1 MRLDIRV
8 LTHVA
13 LAVALSAVLS
23 LVVLWR
29 FPQGGMVTLGSMVP
43 IFLIAIHY
51 GPKVGILAG
60 VLLGLV
66 TMILDPFFVHPV
78 QIFMDYI
85 FAFGAIGF
93 AGFFRGNKLLATLLG
108 GVGRFTG
115 HFLSGV
121 IFFGMFA
128 PEGMN
133 PWFYSAIVNGTYLG
147 IETGIAAVII
157 LVLPIQRIFSAGG
170 QYHGGR

>member
-1 MRLDIRV
+1 MRLDTRV

-29 FPQGGMVTLGSMVP
+29 FPQGGMVTLGSMIP
-43 IFLIAIHY
+43 IFVVAIHY
-51 GPKVGILAG
+51 GPLVGILAG

-78 QIFMDYI
+78 QVFLDYV
-85 FAFGAIGF
+85 FAFGALGF
-93 AGFFRGNKLLATLLG
+93 AGFARGNKVLATLVG
-108 GVGRFTG
+108 GLGRFSG

-121 IFFGMFA
+121 VFFSMYA

-133 PWFYSAIVNGTYLG
+133 PWLYSAVLNGTYLG
-147 IETGIAAVII
+147 IETGIAALII
-157 LVLPIQRIFSAGG
+157 LALPVHRLFPARGEHYGS
-170 QYHGGR
+170 R

>member
-29 FPQGGMVTLGSMVP
+29 FPQGGMVTLGSMTP
-43 IFLIAIHY
+43 ILLVAIYY

-60 VLLGLV
+60 VLLGLI
-66 TMILDPFFVHPV
+66 TMILDPFFVHPFQV
-78 QIFMDYI
+78 FLDYI

-93 AGFFRGNKLLATLLG
+93 AGFFQSNKLLATLLG
-108 GVGRFTG
+108 GAGRFVG

-121 IFFGMFA
+121 IFFAMFA

-133 PWFYSAIVNGTYLG
+133 PWVYSGIVNATYLS

-157 LVLPIQRIFSAGG
+157 VALPVQRIFSVRG
-170 QYHGGR
+170 QNHGSR

>member
-1 MRLDIRV
+1 MRLDTRV

-29 FPQGGMVTLGSMVP
+29 FPQGGMVTLGSMIP

-51 GPKVGILAG
+51 GPKTGILAG
-60 VLLGLV
+60 VLLGLI
-66 TMILDPFFVHPV
+66 TMILDPFFVHPFQV
-78 QIFMDYI
+78 FLDYI
-85 FAFGAIGF
+85 FAFGAIGL
-93 AGFFRGNKLLATLLG
+93 AGYVKGNKILATFVG
-108 GVGRFTG
+108 GFGRFMG

-121 IFFGMFA
+121 IFFAMFA

-133 PWFYSAIVNGTYLG
+133 PWVYSAILNGTYLS

-157 LVLPIQRIFSAGG
+157 MALPVKKIFSFRG
-170 QYHGGR
+170 QYHGR